1 MKKEYELKTKEI
13 SISIKKI
20 IDEAT
25 IFDLHTHLFPP
36 EHKAYYL

>member
-1 MKKEYELKTKEI
+1 MKKKYELTTKEI

-25 IFDLHTHLFPP
+25 IFELHTHLFPP
-36 EHKAYYL
+36 EYKAY